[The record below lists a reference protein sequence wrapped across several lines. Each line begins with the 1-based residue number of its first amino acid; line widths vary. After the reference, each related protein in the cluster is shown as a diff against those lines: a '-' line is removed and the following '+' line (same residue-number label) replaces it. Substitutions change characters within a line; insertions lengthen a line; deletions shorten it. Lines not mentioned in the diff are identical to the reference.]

1 MSGEKE
7 KDEIQK
13 ETYWSDESTLTI
25 GNLTITRQGIRYDEK
40 AREELEKYE
49 LDNKVYLDH

>member
-1 MSGEKE
+1 MSGENG

-13 ETYWSDESTLTI
+13 ETYWSDEPILTI

-40 AREELEKYE
+40 AREELEKYAI
-49 LDNKVYLDH
+49 DNKVYLDH